1 MNSLYTTGVRQTNSL
16 QADLERL
23 RNGDNS
29 AALLGQISAS
39 LAAMN
44 RTIEDYDAMA
54 KREMIKAKQEKAQ
67 MYVVAFSS
75 FKVKESLI
83 RHDLPIGY
91 PSRRVSKFRADYV
104 ELRNQF
110 EKYKE
115 EAAAANAA
123 AQRAELIPAQRP
135 RKHSAHRQHP
145 THHLDLDL
153 PHDDDYGV
161 PDFNLDHISLPDD
174 HGLED
179 RQVPGFDSY
188 GEYSMNPYA
197 AGGVYDDVD
206 LASPAKSLSS
216 LAGSDSEDTDEEE
229 EDEVSQNV
237 LPKPS
242 LPTDDDAAAVEGL
255 VDAAADLSFDP
266 QFASTQKEEQAMRLK
281 SAPAPNGSQPLFGVS
296 SSNPFLGNLALSQVS
311 PSKSSSFGGLS
322 PTRNYSSQ
330 PSMVYGKYNSQFD
343 VRSRVEEVDRLL
355 GKDLEFES
363 GEYCGQN
370 GVQTDGVTNGKK
382 GEEDI
387 FSGWLKD
394 VESDEA
400 ADTLACRLF
409 LSDAF
414 RLDVLLAECRTLRA
428 TLGRTGLIPNSSQ
441 SLTVCPMGHPSNATL
456 KSEAIPTRIWVRS
469 FRDEDADQVRTLFIQ
484 GMCYGANSCRE
495 PAMRLKLA
503 EPIAL
508 PSYPSFAIGLGL
520 YALAGGHLRL
530 LGRLISVVSVAWLAF
545 LRWDVSQFVLRY
557 CERSLKD
564 DLADIGKHYLVS
576 RTADVEGGEGV
587 SYFWVAET
595 EDKDGTKVVVGCVGI
610 DASTQSDKSYTEL
623 RRMSIHSSYRRRGIA
638 SLLLTR
644 LIAHAREN
652 GVKKVVLS
660 TTSWQA
666 NARKMYERF
675 GKASYRDYRARI
687 ALDLGNPSSGEYER
701 HRCQCEYF
709 YRGSIK
715 RMNTPGDLLSKLTE
729 VMRPIGY
736 TIKYREHYGDFRKAT
751 TELPGLGAYFHP
763 LAGVPGPRLAAITDY
778 YATFYD
784 LVENG
789 KMVKQL
795 ESLHKR
801 YGPIVRIG
809 PSKVHFSDPK
819 AFDLIYKH
827 SGFPKDPWFYDAF
840 GAEHSLFGCTN
851 ISAARERASILRPL
865 FSRKKVLQLESVIQ
879 EVVDRFIA
887 VLSKKVGAPESV
899 NLYRGFAS
907 ITMEVITTYSFARS
921 FGIVEYP
928 DFAHPGLIGFQASNY
943 AVFIMQ
949 HFPFTRR
956 LFHGMPLWLAKMAIP
971 GMFGRRQFI
980 QGLDDQIG
988 EILADPTSL
997 DLADHEIV
1005 YHHLLHPKVGQLP
1018 TRTSLL
1024 QHALSLI
1031 AAGTETGANACSVT
1045 AFHVLNNK
1053 SIQEKLKKELYDA
1066 WPDPN
1071 SPMSLERLEKLP
1083 YLTGVIKE
1091 ALRLSHGVVSPLP
1104 RIVTEPTTI
1113 GGIYLPPR
1121 VSVYVPLASQAHIDL
1136 ALQTT
1141 VSSSITFTHHDPE
1154 IFPQPMEFCPE
1165 RWLGENSG
1173 ELDNYLVAF
1182 SKGPRMC
1189 IGIK

>member
-1 MNSLYTTGVRQTNSL
+1 
-16 QADLERL
+16 
-23 RNGDNS
+23 
-29 AALLGQISAS
+29 
-39 LAAMN
+39 
-44 RTIEDYDAMA
+44 
-54 KREMIKAKQEKAQ
+54 
-67 MYVVAFSS
+67 
-75 FKVKESLI
+75 
-83 RHDLPIGY
+83 
-91 PSRRVSKFRADYV
+91 
-104 ELRNQF
+104 
-110 EKYKE
+110 
-115 EAAAANAA
+115 
-123 AQRAELIPAQRP
+123 
-135 RKHSAHRQHP
+135 
-145 THHLDLDL
+145 
-153 PHDDDYGV
+153 
-161 PDFNLDHISLPDD
+161 
-174 HGLED
+174 
-179 RQVPGFDSY
+179 
-188 GEYSMNPYA
+188 
-197 AGGVYDDVD
+197 
-206 LASPAKSLSS
+206 
-216 LAGSDSEDTDEEE
+216 
-229 EDEVSQNV
+229 
-237 LPKPS
+237 
-242 LPTDDDAAAVEGL
+242 
-255 VDAAADLSFDP
+255 
-266 QFASTQKEEQAMRLK
+266 
-281 SAPAPNGSQPLFGVS
+281 
-296 SSNPFLGNLALSQVS
+296 
-311 PSKSSSFGGLS
+311 
-322 PTRNYSSQ
+322 
-330 PSMVYGKYNSQFD
+330 
-343 VRSRVEEVDRLL
+343 
-355 GKDLEFES
+355 
-363 GEYCGQN
+363 
-370 GVQTDGVTNGKK
+370 
-382 GEEDI
+382 
-387 FSGWLKD
+387 
-394 VESDEA
+394 
-400 ADTLACRLF
+400 
-409 LSDAF
+409 
-414 RLDVLLAECRTLRA
+414 
-428 TLGRTGLIPNSSQ
+428 
-441 SLTVCPMGHPSNATL
+441 MGHPSNAAL
-456 KSEAIPTRIWVRS
+456 KTEAIPTCIWVRS

-495 PAMRLKLA
+495 PAMRLILA

-508 PSYPSFAIGLGL
+508 PSYPLFAIGLGL
-520 YALAGGHLRL
+520 YTLAEGSSNLRL
-530 LGRLISVVSVAWLAF
+530 VGCLMSVASVAWLAF
-545 LRWDVSQFVLRY
+545 LQWDVSRFVLRY

-576 RTADVEGGEGV
+576 RSADVEGGEGV
-587 SYFWVAET
+587 SHFWVAET

-623 RRMSIHSSYRRRGIA
+623 RRMSTHASYRRRGIA
-638 SLLLTR
+638 SLLLTQ
-644 LIAHAREN
+644 LITYARDN
-652 GVKKVVLS
+652 GAKKVVLS

-687 ALDLGNPSSGEYER
+687 ALDLGNPSSGVYER
-701 HRCQCEYF
+701 HRCQCGYF
-709 YRGSIK
+709 FRGSIE

-729 VMRPIGY
+729 VMRPVGY
-736 TIKYREHYGDFRKAT
+736 TIKYREHVGCVSISPTDRLSSGMEISAR
-751 TELPGLGAYFHP
+751 PPPSSLGWGNHSLLLEALSLSIVALTCLFAYRAYFHP

-778 YATFYD
+778 YATYYD

-809 PSKVHFSDPK
+809 PNKVHFSDSK
-819 AFDLIYKH
+819 AFDLIYKD
-827 SGFPKDPWFYDAF
+827 SRFPKDPWFYDAF
-840 GAEHSLFGCTN
+840 GAEHSLFGCTS

-943 AVFIMQ
+943 AVFITQ

-997 DLADHEIV
+997 DRADHEIV

-1024 QHALSLI
+1024 QHALSLV
-1031 AAGTETGANACSVT
+1031 AAGTETGANACSVA

-1053 SIQEKLKKELYDA
+1053 SIQEKLRKELYDA

-1083 YLTGVIKE
+1083 YLAGVIKE

-1104 RIVTEPTTI
+1104 RIVTEPNTI

-1121 VSVYVPLASQAHIDL
+1121 VSVYVPLPSQAHIDL

-1154 IFPQPMEFCPE
+1154 IFPQSMEFRPE

-1189 IGIK
+1189 IGINLAWAELYLILGNVFRKVDMELAGTVESDFDFRALLTPRFRAPLRVKIWHGQG